1 MKMRKYKIL
10 AVLMVLFLVATVFV
24 GCGPKANNNQN
35 QGGSAQK
42 PKEKI
47 KVAMLLVGPKND
59 GGWSQAHYE
68 GLMYLKDHDPNVE
81 VAYSENVPEGAPAE
95 KVLRDYCNQGYK
107 VIFGTSFGF
116 MDPMYNVAKDY
127 PDVIFEH
134 CAGYKTR
141 KNMGTYFGR
150 MYQPDY
156 LAGLVAGMMTKTN
169 YIGFV
174 APFSI
179 PEVVREIDSF
189 TIGVREVN
197 PKAEVHVVWL
207 NTWFDPTKEGNAAK
221 TFIAN
226 GADII
231 VSGMDSPAPLEE
243 AQKAGIYAIG
253 YDRDM
258 ASFAPKAVLTSR
270 IWHWGI
276 FYTKCLKEVEDGTWK
291 PTQYWGGMN
300 EGIVDLAPFGPMVP
314 QKVKDYV
321 LKREQEI
328 KDGTFKVFAGPIY
341 DQEGKLRVP
350 KGQELSDADKLQLQ
364 WFVKGVI
371 GSIPKSGS

>member
-1 MKMRKYKIL
+1 MRKYKVL
-10 AVLMVLFLVATVFV
+10 AALLVVLLVVSLFV
-24 GCGPKANNNQN
+24 GCAPKKTQPSN
-35 QGGSAQK
+35 GGNAQK

-116 MDPMYNVAKDY
+116 MDPMVNVSKDY
-127 PDVIFEH
+127 PDVVFEH
-134 CAGYKTR
+134 CSGYKTT

-179 PEVVREIDSF
+179 PEVVREIDAF

-231 VSGMDSPAPLEE
+231 ASGMDSPAPLVE

-258 ASFAPKAVLTSR
+258 ESYAPKAVLTSR
-270 IWHWGI
+270 IWHWGV
-276 FYTKCLKEVEDGTWK
+276 FYTQCLKEVEDGTWK
-291 PTQYWGGMN
+291 PTQYWGGMKD
-300 EGIVDLAPFGPMVP
+300 GIVSLAPFGPMVP
-314 QKVKDYV
+314 EKVKQYV
-321 LKREQEI
+321 EKREEEI
-328 KDGTFKVFAGPIY
+328 KNGTFKVFAGPIY
-341 DQEGKLRVP
+341 DQEGNLKVP

-364 WFVKGVI
+364 WFVKGVV

>member
-1 MKMRKYKIL
+1 MRKYKVL
-10 AVLMVLFLVATVFV
+10 AALLVVLLVVSLFV
-24 GCGPKANNNQN
+24 GCAPKKTQPSN
-35 QGGSAQK
+35 GGNAQK

-116 MDPMYNVAKDY
+116 MDPMVNVSKDY
-127 PDVIFEH
+127 PDVVFEH
-134 CAGYKTR
+134 CSGYKTT

-179 PEVVREIDSF
+179 PEVVREIDAF

-231 VSGMDSPAPLEE
+231 ASGMDSPAPLVE

-258 ASFAPKAVLTSR
+258 ESYAPKAVLTSR
-270 IWHWGI
+270 IWHWGV
-276 FYTKCLKEVEDGTWK
+276 FYTQCLKEVEDGTWK
-291 PTQYWGGMN
+291 PTQYWGGMKD
-300 EGIVDLAPFGPMVP
+300 GIVSLAPFGPMVP
-314 QKVKDYV
+314 EKVKQYV
-321 LKREQEI
+321 EKREEEI
-328 KDGTFKVFAGPIY
+328 KNGTFKVFAGPIY
-341 DQEGKLRVP
+341 DQDGNLKVP

-364 WFVKGVI
+364 WFVKGVV